1 MAAKK
6 PRVPAAAGP
15 ATRGLKV
22 VSRRPSFCRAG
33 RQFTGEPTIIPLS
46 ELTEDEVD
54 ALKDEPMLV
63 VQEVD
68 IEPEDEATAS

>member
-1 MAAKK
+1 MATKK
-6 PRVPAAAGP
+6 PQAPAAAGP

-33 RQFTGEPTIIPLS
+33 RQFTGEPTVIPLS
-46 ELTEDEVD
+46 ELTEDQVD
-54 ALKDEPMLV
+54 ALKAEPMLV

-68 IEPEDEATAS
+68 IEPEAEASAS